1 MSNEMKD
8 WLFNNQQEQELL
20 CKIIEQHTEYSRS
33 QSGHIPI
40 YGALYGSQNYGIAT
54 PESDVDTKIWL
65 MPTFNDL
72 YTAAKPY
79 SKELRY
85 EDAHVEAKDYRLM
98 VGELKKQNMNFLE
111 TIFTPY
117 YWCSNIYKTEFE
129 YLRNNRELVAR
140 YDVNRG
146 AHAFMGHMYNMYN
159 RFKRDE
165 KPKQVAH
172 LMRLYDCLQR
182 YALTDEPYEDLL
194 FHPNSLEYLMA
205 VRRGEVPVEELRD
218 MAETYMGLANNLLE
232 EMPQYDIN
240 KDAENVF
247 DNFSRAVLMKKFGV

>member
-1 MSNEMKD
+1 MENK
-8 WLFNNQQEQELL
+8 EQLL
-20 CKIIEQHTEYSRS
+20 STVRQHAEYPYS
-33 QSGHIPI
+33 QSGHTPI
-40 YGALYGSQNYGIAT
+40 YAALYGSQNYGIAT
-54 PESDVDTKIWL
+54 PESDVDTKVWL
-65 MPTFNDL
+65 MPSFRDL

-79 SKELRY
+79 SKELHY
-85 EDAHVEAKDYRLM
+85 DEAHVEAKDSRLM
-98 VGELKKQNMNFLE
+98 IGELKKQNMNFLE

-117 YWCSNIYKTEFE
+117 YWCSRRYATEFD
-129 YLRNNRELVAR
+129 YLRDNRELIAR
-140 YDVNRG
+140 YDVNKG

-182 YALTDEPYEDLL
+182 YVLTDEPYEDLL
-194 FHPNSLEYLMA
+194 FHPHSLDYLMA

-232 EMPQYDIN
+232 EMPEHEVN
-240 KDAENVF
+240 KDAEQLM
-247 DNFSRAVLMKKFGV
+247 DYFSRWVLDKRFKEF